1 MSIRVDS
8 QTFGVASME
17 TFGTLEVSRKQMKEI
32 SEKYGYMIPGEIK
45 KDPANKIGRGLFK
58 IPAKIEE
65 KIEQVSESVSSAVEK
80 VVGSVQKAASST
92 VSYIPPTD
100 STFIKWGNYR
110 DLEKIIK
117 SRHFYPVFI
126 TGLSGN
132 GKTMGIRQ
140 ACANLNRELIRVNF
154 TIETD
159 EDDLIGGFRLLN
171 GETVWQDGP
180 VVEAMR
186 RGAVL
191 LLDEIDLASH
201 KVMTLQSVLEGQGV
215 FLKKIGEQVMP
226 APGFTILATA
236 NTKGKGSDDGR
247 FVGTNIL
254 NEAFLDR
261 FPATLHQEY
270 PSEVNEKKILS
281 AVMASLVEQP
291 GEKESSFVENLVRW
305 SYIIRKTFEDGGIDE
320 VISTRRLVDII
331 KTYSIFQNKNKA
343 IKMGTERF
351 DDDTKASF
359 RDLYEKID
367 AEMDAPTTSEVEET
381 ISQVENEN
389 VVNF

>member
-8 QTFGVASME
+8 QTFGIASME
-17 TFGTLEVSRKQMKEI
+17 TFGTLEVTRKQMKTI
-32 SEKYGYMIPGEIK
+32 AEKYGYMVPGEIK

-58 IPAKIEE
+58 IPAKVDESVKKVEE
-65 KIEQVSESVSSAVEK
+65 KITEAVQAS
-80 VVGSVQKAASST
+80 VGSIQKTASST
-92 VSYIPPTD
+92 VSYIPPKD
-100 STFIKWGNYR
+100 PTFIKWGNYR
-110 DLEKIIK
+110 DLEMVIK

-159 EDDLIGGFRLLN
+159 EDDLIGGFRLVN

-215 FLKKIGEQVMP
+215 FLKKINEQVMP
-226 APGFTILATA
+226 APGFTVIATA

-270 PSEVNEKKILS
+270 PTEANEKKILT
-281 AVMASLVEQP
+281 AVMGSLVENS
-291 GEKESSFVENLVRW
+291 GEKESSFVKNLVRW
-305 SYIIRKTFEDGGIDE
+305 GYIIRKTFEDGGIDE
-320 VISTRRLVDII
+320 VISTRRLVDIV
-331 KTYSIFQNKNKA
+331 KTYSIFKNKDKA

-351 DDDTKASF
+351 DDDTKSSF

-367 AEMDAPTTSEVEET
+367 AESDAIPT
-381 ISQVENEN
+381 SQVEDTIEEAKQEN
-389 VVNF
+389 VINF